1 METIDHRSSPTSWWF
16 VIHTKLYRYRALM
29 RKYWWLV
36 LGSVAVGLAA
46 AGWRV
51 ATEPVTYV
59 SLGRLIVSGK
69 IAMPEGGTFNEEV
82 ANYMGTQIQ
91 LLQSD
96 QVRTRAVS
104 RIQAADPTIE
114 ILPVRIEVAPA
125 PQASVLNLKATGPG
139 PQITHKMLE
148 GVMQEYI
155 GVKREIRSEKSE
167 LTLSAITDQISRL
180 EKEIGEDDQAVID
193 FQKKNNIG
201 YLREEGNSAA
211 TYLSGLNRQLAD
223 LKKEYQLLERL
234 DFEQNLERQQTRPA
248 DSGGAEGNE
257 GIRISSAS
265 GGPELEYLKT
275 RREIEVLKAQKA
287 DYGKTL
293 RPKHPIMV
301 ELDQQITQ
309 QESMIASFKE
319 QSVAQLKTRKDSL
332 RLEVENLEGVIQ
344 EWEAKA
350 LILSEKLAQFESMKS
365 KVERKKN
372 AWDRL
377 QSNFLTIDA
386 NRAVDQDNVSVLQ
399 PAGAP
404 FAVKPGV
411 VRMLVMGFL
420 AGLIFGML
428 LLFVIDQLD
437 DRVASFVEFQT
448 RFNEKVLAQIP
459 RDKVGSEVGPLQ
471 PDDPRHAFA
480 EALRSLRSSIFF
492 MPVEGIAP
500 KVFLV
505 TSAVPNE
512 GKSTVATNLAITM
525 ALANSRVL
533 LVDGD
538 LRRGAIHEVFGL
550 SNQRG
555 FSDVLREGVGLM
567 STIQPTYVPDLFLLP
582 RGTVVSNPGE
592 LYLSKSADQFLKDV
606 YEDYDY
612 IVIDSSPVMAADDT
626 TSLAPKVDATLFVF
640 RFTHSSSR
648 TSRKAIELLRDRQSN
663 VLGVICNDVD
673 EAMQEY
679 YYYRYPEYYGTGS
692 SKKHAG

>member
-1 METIDHRSSPTSWWF
+1 
-16 VIHTKLYRYRALM
+16 
-29 RKYWWLV
+29 
-36 LGSVAVGLAA
+36 
-46 AGWRV
+46 
-51 ATEPVTYV
+51 
-59 SLGRLIVSGK
+59 
-69 IAMPEGGTFNEEV
+69 
-82 ANYMGTQIQ
+82 
-91 LLQSD
+91 
-96 QVRTRAVS
+96 
-104 RIQAADPTIE
+104 
-114 ILPVRIEVAPA
+114 
-125 PQASVLNLKATGPG
+125 
-139 PQITHKMLE
+139 
-148 GVMQEYI
+148 
-155 GVKREIRSEKSE
+155 
-167 LTLSAITDQISRL
+167 
-180 EKEIGEDDQAVID
+180 
-193 FQKKNNIG
+193 
-201 YLREEGNSAA
+201 
-211 TYLSGLNRQLAD
+211 
-223 LKKEYQLLERL
+223 
-234 DFEQNLERQQTRPA
+234 
-248 DSGGAEGNE
+248 
-257 GIRISSAS
+257 
-265 GGPELEYLKT
+265 
-275 RREIEVLKAQKA
+275 
-287 DYGKTL
+287 
-293 RPKHPIMV
+293 
-301 ELDQQITQ
+301 
-309 QESMIASFKE
+309 
-319 QSVAQLKTRKDSL
+319 
-332 RLEVENLEGVIQ
+332 
-344 EWEAKA
+344 
-350 LILSEKLAQFESMKS
+350 
-365 KVERKKN
+365 
-372 AWDRL
+372 
-377 QSNFLTIDA
+377 
-386 NRAVDQDNVSVLQ
+386 
-399 PAGAP
+399 
-404 FAVKPGV
+404 
-411 VRMLVMGFL
+411 MGFL